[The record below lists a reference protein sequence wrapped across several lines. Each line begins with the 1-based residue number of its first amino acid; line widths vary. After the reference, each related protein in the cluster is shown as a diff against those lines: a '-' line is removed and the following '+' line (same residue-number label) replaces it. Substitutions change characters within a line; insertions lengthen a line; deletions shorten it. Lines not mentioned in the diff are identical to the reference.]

1 MAIYQIAK
9 KTLLIVD
16 KQFKFLNKVKQQ
28 VRVIHLESI
37 LITSY
42 MVLSVIISD
51 VTTKPIKINAQKTHQ
66 NASMCTRLRCA
77 VVEKLGVRC
86 K

>member
-1 MAIYQIAK
+1 M
-9 KTLLIVD
+9 D
-16 KQFKFLNKVKQQ
+16 KQFKFLNKVKQK
-28 VRVIHLESI
+28 VRVIHFVSI
-37 LITSY
+37 LLTSY
-42 MVLSVIISD
+42 MVLGVIISD
-51 VTTKPIKINAQKTHQ
+51 VTKPKKINAQKTRQ